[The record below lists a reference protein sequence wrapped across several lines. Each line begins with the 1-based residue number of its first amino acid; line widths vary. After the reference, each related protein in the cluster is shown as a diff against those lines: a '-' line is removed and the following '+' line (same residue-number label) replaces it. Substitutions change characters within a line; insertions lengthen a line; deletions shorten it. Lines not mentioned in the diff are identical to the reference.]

1 MYLKGLSFP
10 RTRYEQVLESGTCGC
25 LDFDLKSG
33 NDYEI
38 ILPNMVLMDSLIGD
52 YDEDTQRAV
61 IDTLCNG
68 MSNDGDH
75 LQVKG
80 VGRRFRTMVSLGKR
94 TC

>member
-1 MYLKGLSFP
+1 M
-10 RTRYEQVLESGTCGC
+10 LESGTCGC

-33 NDYEI
+33 NDYETI
-38 ILPNMVLMDSLIGD
+38 MPTMAFMESLIGD

-68 MSNDGDH
+68 LSNDGDH

-80 VGRRFRTMVSLGKR
+80 VGRRFRTMIFTGKW